1 MSSNVVEIVRLNA
14 DKETNVQTLI
24 YLKKGTKMV
33 SIDFDKTGE
42 RIDELRKEN
51 GFTVRQIQNIF
62 GFGTPQTIY
71 KWIHG
76 ASLPKIDNLVVLA
89 DIFHVTIDDIIVL
102 KKEV

>member
-1 MSSNVVEIVRLNA
+1 
-14 DKETNVQTLI
+14 
-24 YLKKGTKMV
+24 MV
-33 SIDFDKTGE
+33 SIDFVKTGA

-51 GFTVRQIQNIF
+51 GLTVKQIQNIF

-89 DIFHVTIDDIIVL
+89 DIFNVTIDDIIVL

>member
-1 MSSNVVEIVRLNA
+1 MLNA
-14 DKETNVQTLI
+14 ADKVKNVRE
-24 YLKKGTKMV
+24 KKGTKMV
-33 SIDFDKTGE
+33 SIDFDKTGA

-62 GFGTPQTIY
+62 GFGNPQTIY

-76 ASLPKIDNLVVLA
+76 YCLPKIDNLVVLA

>member
-1 MSSNVVEIVRLNA
+1 
-14 DKETNVQTLI
+14 
-24 YLKKGTKMV
+24 MV
-33 SIDFDKTGE
+33 SIDFDKTGA

-51 GFTVRQIQNIF
+51 NLTVKQIQNIF

-76 ASLPKIDNLVVLA
+76 ASLPRFDNLVVLA

>member
-1 MSSNVVEIVRLNA
+1 M
-14 DKETNVQTLI
+14 LI
-24 YLKKGTKMV
+24 HLKKGTKMV

-51 GFTVRQIQNIF
+51 GFTVKQIQNIF
-62 GFGTPQTIY
+62 GFDTPQTIY

>member
-1 MSSNVVEIVRLNA
+1 MSSNAVEIVRLNA
-14 DKETNVQTLI
+14 DKETNAQILI

-33 SIDFDKTGE
+33 SIDFDKTGA

-51 GFTVRQIQNIF
+51 GFTVKQIQNIF

-89 DIFHVTIDDIIVL
+89 DIFHVTIDNIIVL
-102 KKEV
+102 KEV

>member
-1 MSSNVVEIVRLNA
+1 
-14 DKETNVQTLI
+14 
-24 YLKKGTKMV
+24 MV
-33 SIDFDKTGE
+33 SIDFVKTGAQ
-42 RIDELRKEN
+42 IDELRKEN
-51 GFTVRQIQNIF
+51 NLTVKQIQNIF
-62 GFGTPQTIY
+62 GFPSPRSIY

>member
-1 MSSNVVEIVRLNA
+1 
-14 DKETNVQTLI
+14 
-24 YLKKGTKMV
+24 MV
-33 SIDFDKTGE
+33 SIDFDKTGA

-62 GFGTPQTIY
+62 GFSTPQTIY

-89 DIFHVTIDDIIVL
+89 EKVEEWKKATGRISPEEAKQYINGL
-102 KKEV
+102 KGRLNKIHDCSVDW

>member
-1 MSSNVVEIVRLNA
+1 MNV
-14 DKETNVQTLI
+14 LI
-24 YLKKGTKMV
+24 MKKGMKMV
-33 SIDFDKTGE
+33 SIDLDKTGA

-51 GFTVRQIQNIF
+51 GLTVKQIQNIF

-76 ASLPKIDNLVVLA
+76 VYLPKIDNLVVLA

>member
-14 DKETNVQTLI
+14 DKKTNAQTLI

-33 SIDFDKTGE
+33 SIDFDKTGA

-51 GFTVRQIQNIF
+51 GFTVKQIQNIF

>member
-1 MSSNVVEIVRLNA
+1 MNV
-14 DKETNVQTLI
+14 LI
-24 YLKKGTKMV
+24 MKKGMKMV
-33 SIDFDKTGE
+33 SIDFDKTGA

-51 GFTVRQIQNIF
+51 GLTVKQIQNIF

>member
-1 MSSNVVEIVRLNA
+1 M
-14 DKETNVQTLI
+14 LI

-33 SIDFDKTGE
+33 SIDFDKTGA

-51 GFTVRQIQNIF
+51 GFTVKQIQNIF